1 MRKRLQTLLLTLC
14 LGLSFV
20 GCSNTNTQ
28 PIINTSEIQEN
39 QDIQI
44 TETTLE
50 TIPEYNGN
58 PYVEL
63 NGNIPNFTDEEKQKT
78 SAFEYY
84 SDLDNLKRCGV
95 AFANICQELMPTEER
110 GKIGMI
116 KPSGW
121 RTVKYDSVDGK
132 YLFNRCHL
140 IGFQLA
146 GENANEKNLIT
157 GTRSLNIDGMLP
169 FENQVADYVKETNNH
184 VLYRVSPIFQDEELV
199 ARGVEIEAWSVED
212 GGNGVCFN
220 VYCFNNQPGITIDYA
235 TGDSWLNEET
245 TTKETQSPEQIV
257 EENTPNIENTPEQT
271 TETNTSTY
279 IVNKNTKK
287 FHEPTCSSVE
297 KIKEENK
304 ETMESTREQ
313 MIENGYDPCKQC
325 NP

>member
-63 NGNIPNFTDEEKQKT
+63 NGNIPNFTDEEKQNT

-121 RTVKYDSVDGK
+121 HTVKYDSVDGK

-184 VLYRVSPIFQDEELV
+184 VLYRVSPIFQGEELV

-245 TTKETQSPEQIV
+245 QSPEQTV
-257 EENTPNIENTPEQT
+257 EENTSNIENIPEQT

-287 FHEPTCSSVE
+287 FHKPTCSSVG
-297 KIKEENK
+297 KMKEENK